1 MATNRFPILFI
12 TSSRIGDAVLSSG
25 LLQRLAQEV
34 PNARFTIVASALTAP
49 LFRDTPDLAR
59 LITLEKKPFALHW
72 VDLWKEVQG
81 RRWGVVVD
89 MRGSGL
95 SSFLRARKRAVR
107 RAPTP
112 GLDPVHKVIEA
123 ARVLQLDDDPP
134 APGLFVS
141 PETQAAAD
149 EILGLN
155 DPKTS
160 GPILAIAPAAN
171 WAGKAWPA
179 ERFAVVAAQFLAPD
193 GPMPNGRLLM
203 LGAAG
208 DRPTAESV
216 RRGIARG
223 RLIDTVGRIDL
234 LTAYAC
240 LKRVRLFIGNDSG
253 LMHLAAAAGAPTLG
267 LFGPSD
273 DRLYAPWGKH
283 ARTLRGPRD
292 FETFKRLDPEL
303 NQAVCHMFDLPVPWV
318 TKAARA
324 LLEDT
329 ESLFSPAGLPD
340 IPPKTPR
347 KSRAKPKVAEITPEP
362 ELAEAQMAEAVSPTV
377 GEAQSEAAGDV

>member
-1 MATNRFPILFI
+1 
-12 TSSRIGDAVLSSG
+12 
-25 LLQRLAQEV
+25 
-34 PNARFTIVASALTAP
+34 
-49 LFRDTPDLAR
+49 
-59 LITLEKKPFALHW
+59 
-72 VDLWKEVQG
+72 
-81 RRWGVVVD
+81 VVD
-89 MRGSGL
+89 MRGSAL
-95 SSFLRARKRAVR
+95 ATFLRARRRAVR
-107 RAPTP
+107 RAPPP

-123 ARVLQLDDDPP
+123 ARVLQLDDAPP
-134 APGLFVS
+134 TPGLFVS
-141 PETQAAAD
+141 DETQAAAD

-155 DPKTS
+155 NPKIDA

-179 ERFAVVAAQFLAPD
+179 ERFAVVAAQLLSPD

-203 LGAAG
+203 LGATG
-208 DRPTAESV
+208 DRPTAEAV
-216 RRGIARG
+216 RRGIARS

-273 DRLYAPWGKH
+273 DRLYAPWGDH

-292 FETFKRLDPEL
+292 FETFKRLDPAL

-318 TKAARA
+318 TKAARS
-324 LLEDT
+324 LLQDT
-329 ESLFSPAGLPD
+329 EALFSPTGLPD
-340 IPPKTPR
+340 VPAPIVSPESPAVDEAAPEASFLFAAPPKTPR
-347 KSRAKPKVAEITPEP
+347 KSRAKPKAVASPPEP
-362 ELAEAQMAEAVSPTV
+362 EPADSQLVTAGIPTDEEAK
-377 GEAQSEAAGDV
+377 SEAAGKD